1 MLTEQSRERQRRR
14 LEYSRLAGMVHPDS
28 PLEALQVAADWFT
41 WLSLND
47 DVCDESKLGQEP
59 MRMARMHGR
68 YLEVLQGAATTSAD
82 DPFTHGLHDIRCR
95 ILRYGT
101 FDTLQSFT
109 YRVEQYFLGNRW
121 EAGNRQR
128 ELVPSLSLFQA
139 MRTYCGGSLTC
150 FELLP
155 ITDGIDLPVDA
166 RNHTVVRQMAEVAG
180 KVISYC
186 NDLFSL
192 EKERR
197 HGDVHNLVLVIRHA
211 DQTSWH
217 EALQKAI
224 EIHNALVNEFSELR
238 ESLPS
243 LGERADAELARY
255 ADCLSRWM
263 QGNLEFSRTA
273 QRFASLPE

>member
-1 MLTEQSRERQRRR
+1 MLTEQGRERQRRR
-14 LEYSRLAGMVHPDS
+14 LEYSQLAGMVHPDS
-28 PLEALQVAADWFT
+28 PPEALQVAADWFT

-47 DVCDESKLGQEP
+47 DDCDESQLGQDP
-59 MRMARMHGR
+59 MRMARMHRR
-68 YLEVLQGAATTSAD
+68 YLAVLQGAAPTCAD
-82 DPFTHGLHDIRCR
+82 DPFTHGLHDMRER

-101 FDTLQSFT
+101 FDTLQAFT
-109 YRVEQYFLGNRW
+109 YRVEQYFLGIQW
-121 EAGNRQR
+121 EADNRER
-128 ELVPSLSLFQA
+128 ALVPSPSLFQA
-139 MRTYCGGSLTC
+139 MRTHCGGSLTC

-166 RNHTVVRQMAEVAG
+166 RNHAVVRQMAELAG

-197 HGDVHNLVLVIRHA
+197 QGDVHNLVLVLRHA
-211 DQTSWH
+211 DQTSWQ

-238 ESLPS
+238 RSLPS
-243 LGERADAELARY
+243 LGERADAEVARY
-255 ADCLSRWM
+255 ADCLSRWI

-273 QRFASLPE
+273 QRFASRTE